1 MIKQMGQLTQVQNQL
16 QNAAGKPT
24 QFNASLPLRL
34 EVMEKLQG
42 IRYMIKVGNIAME
55 TKSIKDLEVGGKYW
69 ALMGKN
75 TSGSITLSNLIKQP
89 NLLKEENIPLKLSN
103 EAMGQFLQGENPFD
117 VMKGFLT
124 DRLGN
129 AESKWEFAFL
139 SHMLMSLKHKVLTL
153 PLHYDDAKKNGF
165 MQLRKKKIE
174 NQNALEFY
182 SVFANLG
189 ATWGVLYNLDSGI
202 RLDIYVMYE
211 SVARILKNNLHAL
224 EFIAEAN
231 INVDSRITPLYDFS
245 DSLLD
250 LEG

>member
-16 QNAAGKPT
+16 QNAAGKTT
-24 QFNASLPLRL
+24 QFNATLPMKL

-55 TKSIKDLEVGGKYW
+55 TKSIKDLEIGGKYW
-69 ALMGKN
+69 AMMGKN

-89 NLLKEENIPLKLSN
+89 KLLKDENIPLKLSN
-103 EAMGQFLQGENPFD
+103 EAMQQFLQGESPFE
-117 VMKGFLT
+117 VMRGFLT
-124 DRLGN
+124 ERLGN

-153 PLHYDDAKKNGF
+153 PLHYDDEKKNGF
-165 MQLRKKKIE
+165 MQLRKKKIA

-189 ATWGVLYNLDSGI
+189 ATWGVLYHLDLGT

-211 SVARILKNNLHAL
+211 SVARILKNNLGEL
-224 EFIAEAN
+224 KFIAQAN
-231 INVDSRITPLYDFS
+231 INVDSTITPLYDFS